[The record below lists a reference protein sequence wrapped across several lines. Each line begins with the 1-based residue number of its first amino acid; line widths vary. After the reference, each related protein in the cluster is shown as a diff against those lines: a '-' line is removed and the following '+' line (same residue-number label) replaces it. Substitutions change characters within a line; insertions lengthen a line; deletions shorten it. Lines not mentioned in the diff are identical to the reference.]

1 MTESAWKKY
10 SDSQLQE
17 LETLAVSYRAFLD
30 GGKTERECVNITVEM
45 AEQAGYVNLD
55 QILQGKKPLQDK
67 LYAVFMNKTIA
78 LFHLGKQPLEQG
90 MQIMGAHIDSP
101 RLDLKQTPLY
111 EENGMAY
118 WDTHYYGGI
127 KKYQWVTLPL
137 AIHGVVA
144 KKDGSVI
151 PLNIGEKPEDPVIG
165 ITDLLVHLAGDQLE
179 KKGNKVV
186 EGEALDVLIGNRPL
200 NGAEKDEVKQGILRC
215 LKDYYNIEE
224 DDFISA
230 EIEIVP
236 AGPARD
242 CGLDRSMIMA
252 YGQDDRVCAFASL
265 SAFLR
270 AEQQERT
277 MCCLLVDK
285 EEIGSVG
292 ATGMKSRFFENVLA
306 ELINL
311 TDTYSDLKLR
321 RALQNSRML
330 SVDVSSAFDPIYAAA
345 FDKRNSAFLGH
356 GVVLKKYTGSRGK
369 SGANDAN
376 AEYLGKLRRILDDAD
391 ISYQSAELGKIDLGG
406 GGTISYIM
414 ARYGMEVIDS
424 GVPVLSMHAPWE
436 TISKADL
443 YEAERGYYAFL
454 TME

>member
-78 LFHLGKQPLEQG
+78 LFHLGKQPLDQG

-151 PLNIGEKPEDPVIG
+151 PLNIGENPEDPVIG

-236 AGPARD
+236 AGSARD

>member
-10 SDSQLQE
+10 NENQLRE
-17 LETLAVSYRAFLD
+17 LEQLAIQYRTFLD
-30 GGKTERECVNITVEM
+30 NGKTERECVTETVQM
-45 AEQAGYVNLD
+45 AEQAGYVNL
-55 QILQGKKPLQDK
+55 QKVLEGALPMQDK
-67 LYAVFMNKTIA
+67 VYATFMNKTIA
-78 LFHLGKQPLEQG
+78 LFHLGTQPLEKG
-90 MQIMGAHIDSP
+90 LQIMGAHIDSP

-111 EENGMAY
+111 EDNGMAY

-127 KKYQWVTLPL
+127 KKYQWVTIPL

-144 KKDGSVI
+144 KKDGTVI
-151 PLNIGEKPEDPVIG
+151 TLNIGEKEEDPVIG

-179 KKGNKVV
+179 KKGAKVV
-186 EGEALDVLIGNRPL
+186 EGEALDVLVGNRPL
-200 NGAEKDEVKQGILRC
+200 TGEEKDAVRAGILNV
-215 LKDYYNIEE
+215 LNKEYGLEE
-224 DDFISA
+224 DDFVSA

-236 AGPARD
+236 AGRARD

-270 AEQQERT
+270 AEQQERA

-292 ATGMKSRFFENVLA
+292 ATGMKSRFFENTLA

-311 TDTYSDLKLR
+311 TDNYSDIKLR

-330 SVDVSSAFDPIYAAA
+330 SVDVSSAFDSVYATA
-345 FDKRNSAFLGH
+345 FDKHNSAYLGH
-356 GVVLKKYTGSRGK
+356 GVVLKKYTGARGK

-376 AEYLGKLRRILDDAD
+376 AEYIGMLRNVLDNAEV
-391 ISYQSAELGKIDLGG
+391 SYQTAELGKIDLGG

-454 TME
+454 TM